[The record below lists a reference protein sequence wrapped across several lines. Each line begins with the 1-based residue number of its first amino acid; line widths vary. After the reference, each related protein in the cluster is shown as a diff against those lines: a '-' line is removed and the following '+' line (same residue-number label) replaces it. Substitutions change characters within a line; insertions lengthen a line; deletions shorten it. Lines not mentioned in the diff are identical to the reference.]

1 MYKQIKDYEGLYWIN
16 ENGLVINKK
25 YNIVKSRQ
33 NNKGYLII
41 NLYKEGLPKTF
52 LIHRLLAYTFLECKN
67 KNYNII
73 DHING
78 NQLDNRLCNLRF
90 IDKSGNNRNRIKIT
104 NKNGFLGVYKRSNK
118 FCAVIRN
125 DEGIKCYLGI
135 FDTAEEAH
143 EIYMEEHNKLME
155 KYNYTRIKS

>member
-67 KNYNII
+67 KNYDII

-104 NKNGFLGVYKRSNK
+104 NKNGFMGVYKRNNR

-125 DEGIKCYLGI
+125 DKGIKCYLGI

-155 KYNYTRIKS
+155 KYNYTRMI

>member
-1 MYKQIKDYEGLYWIN
+1 MYKQIKDYENLYWIN

-25 YNIVKSRQ
+25 YNIVKSRL
-33 NNKGYLII
+33 NNKGYKII
-41 NLYKEGLPKTF
+41 NLYKEGIAHTF
-52 LIHRLLAYTFLECKN
+52 LIHRLLAFTFLECPN

-78 NQLDNRLCNLRF
+78 NPLDNRLSNLRF

-104 NKNGFLGVYKRSNK
+104 NKNGFMGVYKRNNK

-135 FDTAEEAH
+135 FDTAELAH
-143 EIYMEEHNKLME
+143 ETYMKEHNKLME
-155 KYNYTRIKS
+155 KYNYTRMI

>member
-41 NLYKEGLPKTF
+41 NLYKEGVPKTF
-52 LIHRLLAYTFLECKN
+52 LIHRLLAFTFLECPN
-67 KNYNII
+67 KNYDII

-104 NKNGFLGVYKRSNK
+104 NKNGFMGVYKRNNK

-125 DEGIKCYLGI
+125 DEGIKKYLGI
-135 FDTAEEAH
+135 FNTPEEAH
-143 EIYMEEHNKLME
+143 KIYMEEHNKLME
-155 KYNYTRIKS
+155 KYNFTRMI